1 MRVLSFIALFM
12 SYAFFAQAQDQSE
25 KSLVKT
31 LKPEGVSEV
40 VIDFGAEEINANPWE
55 QGTFRIEMTI
65 ESNMPIQVLEQLV
78 KVGRYSL
85 EGFTENGK
93 YYVKAPNIEKHV
105 SVRGKD
111 LEEKISIQVK
121 TPGYYVLNNNTLGLG
136 EDVVASIGRGGNS
149 NDYTV
154 KEIAIPPMNLKTT
167 LKSNV
172 KLELKTGDIVIEGMS
187 LEIE

>member
-1 MRVLSFIALFM
+1 M
-12 SYAFFAQAQDQSE
+12 SYAFFVQAQDQSE

-31 LKPEGVSEV
+31 LKPEGVHEV
-40 VIDFGAEEINANPWE
+40 VIDFGAEQINANPWD

-85 EGFTENGK
+85 EGYTEDGK
-93 YYVKAPNIEKHV
+93 YYVKAPNINKHV

-121 TPGYYVLNNNTLGLG
+121 TPGYYVLNNNALSLDGA
-136 EDVVASIGRGGNS
+136 VAGRSTTKVQMAKMAVNEIGVS
-149 NDYTV
+149 S
-154 KEIAIPPMNLKTT
+154 ANLKTT
-167 LKSNV
+167 LKSDV
-172 KLELKTGDIVIEGMS
+172 KLELKTGDIVIEGEP